1 MRALC
6 VRVILGSATHYSNP
20 GWVVL
25 CEEWICQCVHLCICV
40 RFLCL
45 FGTQSYL
52 PSIRSQVDMML
63 QIHQQPRFAV
73 QFQWL
78 IAMQQSTYPIAT
90 FVGEWN
96 QSNSVC
102 FLLVISNAAREFS
115 RECQFKNAMVLESL
129 ESNAKLHHLALPTML
144 SALKHDWGI
153 LALFVV
159 VNWSQPNHTRL
170 AV

>member
-45 FGTQSYL
+45 FHPSDRKWIWCCKFINSLASLFSWNDSLQCNNQPIQSPRL
-52 PSIRSQVDMML
+52 WGNEIR
-63 QIHQQPRFAV
+63 A
-73 QFQWL
+73 
-78 IAMQQSTYPIAT
+78 
-90 FVGEWN
+90 
-96 QSNSVC
+96 SVR
-102 FLLVISNAAREFS
+102 FLLVSSNAACEFS
-115 RECQFKNAMVLESL
+115 RKCQFKNAMVLESL

>member
-1 MRALC
+1 MSGFANAFIYVYVFVSCACSGL
-6 VRVILGSATHYSNP
+6 RVTYHPSDRK
-20 GWVVL
+20 
-25 CEEWICQCVHLCICV
+25 WIWCCKFINSLAS
-40 RFLCL
+40 L
-45 FGTQSYL
+45 FSFNDQL
-52 PSIRSQVDMML
+52 
-63 QIHQQPRFAV
+63 
-73 QFQWL
+73 
-78 IAMQQSTYPIAT
+78 
-90 FVGEWN
+90 
-96 QSNSVC
+96 QSNNQPIQSPRLWGNEIRASVR

>member
-1 MRALC
+1 MQALC

-20 GWVVL
+20 VWVVL
-25 CEEWICQCVHLCICV
+25 CEEWICQCVHFVYVFVSCACSGLRVTYHPSDRKWICCK
-40 RFLCL
+40 FINSLASL
-45 FGTQSYL
+45 FSFNDQLQSNN
-52 PSIRSQVDMML
+52 
-63 QIHQQPRFAV
+63 QP
-73 QFQWL
+73 
-78 IAMQQSTYPIAT
+78 IQSPRLW
-90 FVGEWN
+90 GNEN
-96 QSNSVC
+96 QSKCS
-102 FLLVISNAAREFS
+102 FS
-115 RECQFKNAMVLESL
+115 IGHLQCCTWILERMSIQNAMVLESL

>member
-1 MRALC
+1 MRSGFANVFIYVMC
-6 VRVILGSATHYSNP
+6 S
-20 GWVVL
+20 
-25 CEEWICQCVHLCICV
+25 
-40 RFLCL
+40 FLCL

-52 PSIRSQVDMML
+52 PF
-63 QIHQQPRFAV
+63 H
-73 QFQWL
+73 
-78 IAMQQSTYPIAT
+78 PIAT
-90 FVGEWN
+90 GYDVAN
-96 QSNSVC
+96 SSTASLRCSVSMTNCKATINLSNRRVCGGMKIRASVH

-159 VNWSQPNHTRL
+159 VN
-170 AV
+170 

>member
-63 QIHQQPRFAV
+63 QIHQQPRLAV
-73 QFQWL
+73 QFS
-78 IAMQQSTYPIAT
+78 MTNCKAT
-90 FVGEWN
+90 IN
-96 QSNSVC
+96 LSNRRVCGGMKIRASVR

-115 RECQFKNAMVLESL
+115 RECQFKNATVLESL
-129 ESNAKLHHLALPTML
+129 ESNAKFHHLALPTML

-153 LALFVV
+153 FALFGG
-159 VNWSQPNHTRL
+159 S
-170 AV
+170 